1 MAWAPILL
9 TNDRATSSTTSHLT
23 PRIAGAHAVKEEV
36 SPTDEDVVR
45 AVSYDAVGDRLRE
58 EDAAQNGGDHEKIK
72 ASAQADMSGTD
83 RPFVSAARKRGRPK
97 GSGVKPK
104 KSDDVVKRIYR
115 KSAVPRALGDNLAA
129 ETRRRQARD
138 TALMA
143 LAKRDQY
150 GVLCAGARRFML
162 ERSGELTGVKTYFP
176 WTPQDLGLPEGF
188 LRVKQQLDRD
198 LMDAY
203 IAPCGKR
210 LVNVKRV
217 RYYLTHHG
225 IPVPKYFQKTT
236 TRATRQCW
244 NMLPP
249 ARVRTEAHAHLPPHG
264 DNLANLYEQESGI
277 KVIGRPTDQIPFQ
290 FRRRQ
295 KHFYDQVS
303 DIPLKED
310 PEEKSVVDDNGG
322 EGKSTKE
329 MNKAE
334 KREDSMSECDRG
346 GAVAAKKEPAGG
358 GKQGDQLDSGA
369 KKTDG
374 SAVRSTSEMAPFGVE
389 RNGRSDQA

>member
-1 MAWAPILL
+1 
-9 TNDRATSSTTSHLT
+9 
-23 PRIAGAHAVKEEV
+23 
-36 SPTDEDVVR
+36 
-45 AVSYDAVGDRLRE
+45 
-58 EDAAQNGGDHEKIK
+58 
-72 ASAQADMSGTD
+72 
-83 RPFVSAARKRGRPK
+83 
-97 GSGVKPK
+97 
-104 KSDDVVKRIYR
+104 
-115 KSAVPRALGDNLAA
+115 
-129 ETRRRQARD
+129 
-138 TALMA
+138 MA

-334 KREDSMSECDRG
+334 KREDSMSSVTG
-346 GAVAAKKEPAGG
+346 GVPWPQRKNQQEAENRETSLTVERT
-358 GKQGDQLDSGA
+358 
-369 KKTDG
+369 KTDG